1 MGFLGVL
8 IGLIVLVL
16 IFIICREI
24 FCWYWKINEITDLL
38 RSINDKLSEES
49 FKNQNTVEK
58 TAVEPV
64 KETVKQES
72 EEEKQERELKDLRSR
87 IKSYDDLMNDPKI
100 KEEAETMQR
109 FYGKDAYEHYLQKKA
124 KELGLEN

>member
-1 MGFLGVL
+1 MGFGGVIIGLVVL
-8 IGLIVLVL
+8 ILV
-16 IFIICREI
+16 FIICREI

>member
-1 MGFLGVL
+1 MGFLGVV